1 MDNNPEYSRDY
12 PEKWKIMWDVLFNS
26 SPESIIILS
35 ETQTILNANDT
46 TLRLLGKKKDEIV
59 GKKCY
64 EVFHQTSKPPVGCP
78 FVDMKKRSWKPCV
91 NEMES
96 VIGDLIVSVVP
107 LDIPGEERK
116 ILHFARD
123 VTLINQLA
131 QRLISSLQRY
141 TSFLN
146 TLVKLDSLMLREKD
160 MKALLDNSA
169 KIICENEN
177 FEASW
182 IMVKEGGAIKTLSK
196 YGADWNFEDR
206 YPDDIEKKYDLWCKE
221 YNEGF
226 FIFIPLKVED
236 THMGLIVL
244 LRKSSE
250 ELSEEDKKILRIM
263 ADDIA
268 ITIKNR
274 RLEFSKK
281 VAYRELEKNIE
292 DFATLIDGI
301 RNPLAVIM
309 GIAEMII
316 EDEDAKRKIIEQIEK
331 IEEITYKIDKRW
343 EKSENLRRFLKE
355 E

>member
-1 MDNNPEYSRDY
+1 MNKPAAQNTS
-12 PEKWKIMWDVLFNS
+12 EKWKIMWDILFNS

-35 ETQTILNANDT
+35 DTQTILDANDT
-46 TLRLLGKKKDEIV
+46 TLKLLGKRKEEVV

-64 EVFHQTSKPPVGCP
+64 EIFHQTSGPPEGCP
-78 FVDMKKRSWKPCV
+78 FVDMKRRNWKPCI
-91 NEMES
+91 NEMETI
-96 VIGDLIVSVVP
+96 IGDLIVSVVS
-107 LDIPGEERK
+107 LEIPGEERK

-146 TLVKLDSLMLREKD
+146 TLVKLDSLMLREKNI
-160 MKALLDNSA
+160 KALLDSAA

-177 FEASW
+177 FESSW
-182 IMVKEGGAIKTLSK
+182 ILLKDGKKISTMSK

-206 YPDDIEKKYDLWCKE
+206 YPEDIEEREDLWSKIH
-221 YNEGF
+221 NDNF
-226 FIFIPLKVED
+226 FIFAPLKVEN
-236 THMGLIVL
+236 THLGLLVL
-244 LRKSSE
+244 LRKDSK
-250 ELSEEDKKILRIM
+250 ELSEEDRKILKIM

-274 RLEFSKK
+274 RLEVSKK
-281 VAYRELEKNIE
+281 VAYKELEKNIE

-309 GIAEMII
+309 GIAEMMI
-316 EDEDAKRKIIEQIEK
+316 EDEEAKRKIIEQIER
-331 IEEITYKIDKRW
+331 IEEITYKIDERW
-343 EKSENLRRFLKE
+343 AKSENLRRFLKE

>member
-1 MDNNPEYSRDY
+1 MDNTSADNSSS
-12 PEKWKIMWDVLFNS
+12 EKWKIMWDILFNS

-35 ETQTILNANDT
+35 DTQTILDANDT
-46 TLRLLGKKKDEIV
+46 TLKLLGKKKEEIV

-64 EVFHQTSKPPVGCP
+64 EIFHQSSGPPEGCP
-78 FVDMKKRSWKPCV
+78 FIDMKRRNWKPCV
-91 NEMES
+91 NEMETI
-96 VIGDLIVSVVP
+96 IGDVIVSVVP
-107 LDIPGEERK
+107 LEIPGEKRK

-146 TLVKLDSLMLREKD
+146 TLVKLDSLMLREKNI
-160 MKALLDNSA
+160 KRLLDNSA

-182 IMVKEGGAIKTLSK
+182 ILVKEGRKIRTMSK
-196 YGADWNFEDR
+196 YGVDWNFEDR
-206 YPDDIEKKYDLWCKE
+206 YPEDIEEKDDLWSKKHK
-221 YNEGF
+221 EGF

-244 LRKSSE
+244 LRKNSA
-250 ELSEEDKKILRIM
+250 ELSEEDKKILKIM

-274 RLEFSKK
+274 RLELSKK

-292 DFATLIDGI
+292 DFTTLIDGI

-316 EDEDAKRKIIEQIEK
+316 EDDETRRKIIEQIKK

-343 EKSENLRRFLKE
+343 TKSENLMRFLKE

>member
-1 MDNNPEYSRDY
+1 MDNNPEHSRDS
-12 PEKWKIMWDVLFNS
+12 PDRWKIMWDVLFNS
-26 SPESIIILS
+26 SPESIIMLS
-35 ETQTILNANDT
+35 KSQTILDANDT

-64 EVFHQTSKPPVGCP
+64 EVFHQTSKPPEGCP
-78 FVDMKKRSWKPCV
+78 FVDMKKRNWKPCV

-182 IMVKEGGAIKTLSK
+182 ILVKEGSEIKTLSK

-206 YPDDIEKKYDLWCKE
+206 YPDDIEEKDDLWCKE

>member
-1 MDNNPEYSRDY
+1 MDAHPSDSNAIER
-12 PEKWKIMWDVLFNS
+12 WKIMWDVLFNS

-35 ETQTILNANDT
+35 ETQTILDANDT
-46 TLRLLGKKKDEIV
+46 TLKLLGKKKEEVV

-64 EVFHQTSKPPVGCP
+64 EVFHQSSKPPEGCP
-78 FVDMKKRSWKPCV
+78 FIEMKKRNWKPCV
-91 NEMES
+91 NEMETI
-96 VIGDLIVSVVP
+96 IGDLIVSVVP
-107 LDIPGEERK
+107 LEIPGEERK

-131 QRLISSLQRY
+131 QRLITSLQRY
-141 TSFLN
+141 ASFLN
-146 TLVKLDSLMLREKD
+146 TLIKLDSFMLREKNI
-160 MKALLDNSA
+160 KTLLNNSA

-182 IMVKEGGAIKTLSK
+182 ILVKKGKNMRTLSK
-196 YGADWNFEDR
+196 YGVDWNLEER
-206 YPDDIEKKYDLWCKE
+206 YPGDIEEKDDLWSKRHK
-221 YNEGF
+221 EGF

-236 THMGLIVL
+236 THMGLLVL
-244 LRKSSE
+244 LRKDSE
-250 ELSEEDKKILRIM
+250 ELSEENKKILRIM

-274 RLEFSKK
+274 KLELSKK
-281 VAYRELEKNIE
+281 VAYRELEKNIK

-309 GIAEMII
+309 GIAEMMID
-316 EDEDAKRKIIEQIEK
+316 DEEIRKKITEQIEK

-343 EKSENLRRFLKE
+343 AKSENLRRFLKE

>member
-1 MDNNPEYSRDY
+1 MKVPSEHNSS
-12 PEKWKIMWDVLFNS
+12 EKWKIMWDVLFNS
-26 SPESIIILS
+26 SPESIITLS
-35 ETQTILNANDT
+35 DTQTILDANDT
-46 TLRLLGKKKDEIV
+46 TLKLLGKKKEEIV

-64 EVFHQTSKPPVGCP
+64 EIFHQSSSPPEGCP
-78 FVDMKKRSWKPCV
+78 FVDMKRRNWKPCV
-91 NEMES
+91 NEMETI
-96 VIGDLIVSVVP
+96 IGDLIVSVVP
-107 LDIPGEERK
+107 LEIPGEDRK

-146 TLVKLDSLMLREKD
+146 TLVKLDSLMLREKNI
-160 MKALLDNSA
+160 KTLLDNSA

-182 IMVKEGGAIKTLSK
+182 ILMKEGKKIRTMSK
-196 YGADWNFEDR
+196 YGVDWNFEDR
-206 YPDDIEKKYDLWCKE
+206 YPEDIEEKDDLWSKKHKE
-221 YNEGF
+221 GS

-244 LRKSSE
+244 LRKNSA
-250 ELSEEDKKILRIM
+250 ELSEEDKKILKIM

-274 RLEFSKK
+274 RLELSKK
-281 VAYRELEKNIE
+281 VAYGELEKNIE

-309 GIAEMII
+309 GIAEMMI
-316 EDEDAKRKIIEQIEK
+316 EDEEAKNKIIEQVER

-343 EKSENLRRFLKE
+343 AKSESLRRFLGE
-355 E
+355 